1 MVKPPV
7 VRLSRRVPY
16 RTPWLRVEEHRLRL
30 RSTRRPITYS
40 FIVAARS
47 VSVVAVTAEKRILVL
62 RQYRYPTRGYNYE
75 LPGGGAGR
83 LPLVR
88 AAQKELEEETGW
100 QARRLRKLGEYVVYS
115 GLSSEICHVFLAT
128 NLRPGR
134 QQLEETEDLTVQEV
148 SWPQLQRMIS
158 RGQFR
163 DGMGLASL
171 NIAGPV
177 LRQLTR

>member
-7 VRLSRRVPY
+7 VCLSHRAPY
-16 RTPWLRVEEHRLRL
+16 RTRWLRVEEHRLRL
-30 RSTRRPITYS
+30 RATGQPITYS

-47 VSVVAVTAEKRILVL
+47 VSVVAVTAEKRILIL

-83 LPLVR
+83 IPLLR
-88 AAQKELEEETGW
+88 AAQKELEEETGRR
-100 QARRLRKLGEYVVYS
+100 AGRLRKLGEYVVYS

-134 QQLEETEDLTVQEV
+134 QQLEETEHLTVHEV
-148 SWPQLQRMIS
+148 TWPQLQRMVAQG
-158 RGQFR
+158 RFR

-171 NIAGPV
+171 NIAGPA
-177 LRQLTR
+177 LRRLTR